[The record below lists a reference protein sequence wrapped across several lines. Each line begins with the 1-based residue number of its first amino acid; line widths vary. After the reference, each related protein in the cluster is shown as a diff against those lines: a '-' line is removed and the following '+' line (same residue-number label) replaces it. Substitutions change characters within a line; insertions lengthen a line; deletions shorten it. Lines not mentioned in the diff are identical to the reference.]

1 MYVIYSSLIDLA
13 RKFQGFSIKFCK
25 MADDGGAEG
34 SDTVS
39 DANNQVLKPNM
50 LKAKLKNDTVEE
62 DRSELPSFYKTLK
75 DVEEAIQNFEVATGT
90 KFVYFTLV
98 FFYIKISCCRDAT
111 NFDQNRVP
119 LSICAFEYQI
129 SSHDKSIN

>member
-39 DANNQVLKPNM
+39 D
-50 LKAKLKNDTVEE
+50 
-62 DRSELPSFYKTLK
+62 
-75 DVEEAIQNFEVATGT
+75 
-90 KFVYFTLV
+90 
-98 FFYIKISCCRDAT
+98 
-111 NFDQNRVP
+111 
-119 LSICAFEYQI
+119 
-129 SSHDKSIN
+129 